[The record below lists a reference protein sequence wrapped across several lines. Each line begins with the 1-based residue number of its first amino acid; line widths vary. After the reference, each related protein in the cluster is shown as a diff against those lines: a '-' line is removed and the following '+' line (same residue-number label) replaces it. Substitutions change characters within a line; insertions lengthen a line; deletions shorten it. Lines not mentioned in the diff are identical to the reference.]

1 MTYRMLTRLCEASRL
16 RAFEHA
22 YLLERATARARHQL
36 SQLRVGGGKTP
47 PAASEKATPA
57 QLVRH

>member
-1 MTYRMLTRLCEASRL
+1 M
-16 RAFEHA
+16 RAFESA

-36 SQLRVGGGKTP
+36 AQLNVGAGKQAP
-47 PAASEKATPA
+47 SASPAKATPT